1 MPLRFGSVV
10 NETVSINIPV
20 REGRCDGTS
29 YMFAEMYTLS
39 QILYDVVDWQQYTEK
54 A

>member
-10 NETVSINIPV
+10 NETVSINISV
-20 REGRCDGTS
+20 REGTS